1 MSIQLDTPVMYLK
14 GVGPR
19 RAKDLAS
26 RGIETVAAL
35 LNHLPFRYED
45 RIRFTRIAE
54 IAPGQIVTVLAE
66 IAEASLLSFRKGRDS
81 IFHLKVRD
89 GSGVLYG
96 RFFHGGYLAKV
107 LKPGQRLVLH
117 GKADYDP
124 YRPDRTEMLNPEF
137 EILSSGQSADSTEVG
152 RIVPIYEAI
161 GSLTPRVLRRVMYAV
176 LSELNSSA
184 SGKVPDWL
192 PARLRSL
199 HGFPSRMEALS
210 YVHFPPA
217 NASLED
223 LNQFRTRAHQR
234 LIFEEFFYFQI
245 AVAMQRKNMRRETG
259 IAFSMREQRIRDA
272 VKRILPFKPTG
283 AQKRVLGEIAGDL
296 ERAIPMH
303 RLLEGDVGSGKT
315 LVALETA
322 AIAIENGYQ
331 AVLMAPTEILAVQHY
346 LAARRTFAPAAYRIE
361 LLVSGMKAA
370 AKRDAIAAIR
380 KGEAQFVVGTH
391 ALIEEGVSFARLGL
405 VIVDEQH
412 RFGVLQRKALME
424 KGAKPHVLV
433 MTATPIPRTLA
444 LTLYGDLDVSII
456 DEMPPGRTPVDTRW
470 IHEPRLPGALGFIRR
485 QVAAGRQA
493 FVIYPVIEESKAEL
507 KAATAEYE
515 RLSTGEFRGLRVGL
529 LHGRLP
535 SEEKEAIMESF
546 RANRIQILVSTTVVE
561 VGVDVPNATVML
573 IEHADRFGLSQLHQL
588 RGRIGRGAGK
598 SYCILV
604 SSEKVSDDAR
614 ERLQTMVATS
624 NGFEIA
630 EKDLVLRGSGE
641 FFGTRQSG
649 NSPFNFADPL
659 RDKQLL
665 EAARLEAF
673 TLAEDAARAAELETL
688 IRALGPS
695 WDKRFHLAMVG

>member
-19 RAKDLAS
+19 RAKDLES
-26 RGIETVAAL
+26 RGIATVASL
-35 LNHLPFRYED
+35 LSHLPFRYED
-45 RIRFTRIAE
+45 RIRFTPLASIQ
-54 IAPGQIVTVLAE
+54 PGQIVTVLAE
-66 IAEASLLSFRKGRDS
+66 VAEASLLSFRRGRDS
-81 IFHLKVRD
+81 IFHLKLRD
-89 GSGVLYG
+89 EHGVLYA
-96 RFFHGGYLAKV
+96 RFFHGSYLTKV
-107 LKPGQRLVLH
+107 LKPGQRIVLH
-117 GKADYDP
+117 GKADFDP
-124 YRPDRTEMLNPEF
+124 YRPNRTEMLNPEF
-137 EILSSGQSADSTEVG
+137 EILSGSQSADSTEVG

-161 GSLTPRVLRRVMYAV
+161 GSLTPRVLRRVMYSV
-176 LSELNSSA
+176 LSELKTSE

-192 PARLRSL
+192 PARLRTM
-199 HGFPSRMEALS
+199 HGFPSRMDALNF
-210 YVHFPPA
+210 VHFPPSA
-217 NASLED
+217 ASIEE
-223 LNQFRTRAHQR
+223 LNQFRTLAHQR

-245 AVAMQRKNMRRETG
+245 AVAMQRKQMRQETG

-315 LVALETA
+315 LVALEAA

-331 AVLMAPTEILAVQHY
+331 AVLMAPTEILAVQHF
-346 LAARRTFAPAAYRIE
+346 LAARRTFAPAAYRVE

-380 KGEAQFVVGTH
+380 EGQAQFVVGTH
-391 ALIEEGVSFARLGL
+391 ALIEDEISFARLGL

-412 RFGVLQRKALME
+412 RFGVLQRKRLME

-444 LTLYGDLDVSII
+444 LTLYGDLDVSVI

-470 IHEPRLPGALGFIRR
+470 IQEPRLPRAWEFIRR

-515 RLSTGEFRGLRVGL
+515 RLSGTEFRGLRVGL
-529 LHGRLP
+529 LHGRMP
-535 SEEKEAIMESF
+535 SEEKDAIMKRF
-546 RANRIQILVSTTVVE
+546 RANQIQILVSTTVVE

-573 IEHADRFGLSQLHQL
+573 VEHADRFGLSQLHQL
-588 RGRIGRGAGK
+588 RGRIGRGGAK

-614 ERLQTMVATS
+614 ERLQTMEATS

-659 RDKQLL
+659 RDKRLL
-665 EAARLEAF
+665 ETARHEAF
-673 TLAEDAARAAELETL
+673 ALAEDSSRAAELDAL

-695 WDKRFHLAMVG
+695 WETRFHLALVG